1 MMADTAP
8 PPGSAPSHTARVAI
22 VTGAAQGIGRA
33 IALRLAEDGLD
44 VAVADVAAQQ
54 ARLDEVVLLVRAKG
68 RRALAVA
75 TDVAV
80 EREVEDLVRRA
91 VDELGRLDVMVANA
105 GQNLVGSIVDTPMS
119 EWQRIFGINV
129 YGTAH
134 CYRAAA
140 NAMIAQGQGGR
151 IIGATSVQGKTGA
164 PLNGVYGATKAA
176 IRSITQTLA
185 RELGPHGITVN
196 TYAPGPIDTP
206 FMHDAVEK
214 IAKGLGAPS
223 KEAFMGQFLQMC
235 SVSRLGTP
243 EDVAGVVSFLA
254 SKDSAYITGQS
265 FNVDGGMLDT

>member
-8 PPGSAPSHTARVAI
+8 PPSSAPNTGRVAI

-33 IALRLAEDGLD
+33 IALRLVNDGFD
-44 VAVADVAAQQ
+44 VVVADVAAQQ
-54 ARLDEVVLLVRAKG
+54 EKLDEVAVLARAKG
-68 RRALAVA
+68 RRALVFV

-80 EREVEDLVRRA
+80 EREVEDLVLRTVA
-91 VDELGRLDVMVANA
+91 ELGRLDVMVANA

-119 EWQRIFGINV
+119 EWQRIFGVNL

-140 NAMIAQGQGGR
+140 NAMIMQGQGGR

-185 RELGPHGITVN
+185 KEIGPHGITVN

-214 IAKGLGAPS
+214 IAKGLDAPS
-223 KEAFMGQFLQMC
+223 KKAFMGQFLQLC

-243 EDVAGVVSFLA
+243 EEVAGVVSFLA